1 VIPRYLTAV
10 IIIVIFVAVF
20 FLSKLTFDIPIFN
33 NSTNKIE
40 ANDPLKT
47 NPNPIAK
54 FNAKDPQN
62 LSARAAV
69 VIDAKTGSILF
80 EKNADLKHLPAST
93 TKIMTALI
101 TLEKCSPESVITV
114 PEIEQEGTQMGLAA
128 GDQVTVENLLYG
140 MLINSGNDAAS
151 ALASSCAQ
159 TQEQFISSMNEKA
172 EDLNMNDTYFVNPT
186 GFDNDYQYSTA
197 HDLAKLANVT
207 MSSPLISRI
216 VATKSTVVT
225 DITGTKTYFLEN
237 INELLEV
244 VDGLEGI
251 KTGQTQGSLENLV
264 TRTTRNGN
272 SVVVVVLGSKD
283 RFTETQNLIEWAF
296 DSYEWINPY

>member
-1 VIPRYLTAV
+1 M
-10 IIIVIFVAVF
+10 
-20 FLSKLTFDIPIFN
+20 
-33 NSTNKIE
+33 
-40 ANDPLKT
+40 
-47 NPNPIAK
+47 AK